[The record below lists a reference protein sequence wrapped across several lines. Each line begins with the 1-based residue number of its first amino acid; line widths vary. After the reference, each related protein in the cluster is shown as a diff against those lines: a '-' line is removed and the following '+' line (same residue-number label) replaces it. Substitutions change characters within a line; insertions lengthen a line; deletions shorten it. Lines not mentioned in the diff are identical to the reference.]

1 MGLHCFPRPFW
12 QVTSVQMLEHLLLLM
27 EFHEGEREIDPKCG
41 RLTDDP
47 ELSHVSI
54 YRNYKNF
61 TQVNMRLTLNVGG

>member
-1 MGLHCFPRPFW
+1 
-12 QVTSVQMLEHLLLLM
+12 MLEHLLLLM

-41 RLTDDP
+41 RLPDDP

-61 TQVNMRLTLNVGG
+61 RQVIVRLTLNVGGYRMILSYHM